1 MKYILYIMIFV
12 TLNGCLYFG
21 ESGVSTKLYNDCK
34 EYYDNDGNYI
44 KECPENLIEYS
55 DFEDESK

>member
-1 MKYILYIMIFV
+1 MIFV